1 MSKYMT
7 FPEIVFKDRDLLLA
21 SLEEIGCKDIRQ
33 GANLEMGRYY
43 SEQLEQ
49 KVEIVIPRGA
59 IGNSFG
65 DIGFVRTESG
75 EYRPVMDD
83 LDRGRALN
91 GQFIPKLRASYN
103 ERVVSKVAARL
114 RGTIHRAVEGGVV
127 KIKVRY

>member
-7 FPEIVFKDRDLLLA
+7 FPEVVFKDRELLIA
-21 SLEEIGCKDIRQ
+21 ALEEIGCQEIRQ

-49 KVEIVIPRGA
+49 RAEIVIPRNT
-59 IGNSFG
+59 IDNYYG
-65 DIGFVRTESG
+65 DIGFARTESG

-83 LDRGRALN
+83 LDRSCALN
-91 GQFIPKLRASYN
+91 GRFIPKLRTAYN
-103 ERVVSKVAARL
+103 ERVVAKVAARL
-114 RGTIHRAVEGGVV
+114 RGTISRTVEGGVV

>member
-7 FPEIVFKDRDLLLA
+7 FPEVAFKDRDLLIA
-21 SLEEIGCKDIRQ
+21 ALEEIGCKDIQQ

-65 DIGFVRTESG
+65 DIGFAWTESG

-83 LDRGRALN
+83 LDRSRALN
-91 GQFIPKLRASYN
+91 GRFIPMLRAAYN
-103 ERVVSKVAARL
+103 ERVVAKVASRL